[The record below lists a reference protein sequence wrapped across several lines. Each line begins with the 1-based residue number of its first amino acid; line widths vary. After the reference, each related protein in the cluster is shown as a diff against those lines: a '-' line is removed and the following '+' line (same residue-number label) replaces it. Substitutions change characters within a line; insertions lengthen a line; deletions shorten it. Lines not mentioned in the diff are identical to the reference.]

1 MGRPDE
7 STVRTETRGR
17 QGREWVRT
25 GLDFVIVDPQGN
37 ERRVPLSFAQ
47 MNIGSPGAKDNDIL
61 LEGEEISNRQAILH
75 FRDGQVFFTNLNTAL
90 PAVVAGSA
98 TTFRQL
104 TPQDEIELGG
114 FRLRIVELQ
123 DQVSFLEGYT
133 DPYRDRQWGLGS
145 EPTTIGRAGT
155 RRNKVELE
163 DPTVSRQHAT
173 IENVGGAFY
182 LRPESKSG
190 PTFVNGESIE
200 GLRALVDGDLIQLG
214 QQVLRFRSCRAAA
227 RTRALIPREATIL
240 FSDIWNYSTL
250 AEGRPLEETIAQ
262 LNDFYRAMGK
272 VILAHG
278 GVLMTYLGDALMA
291 VFGAEGPDEQAPR
304 QAVSAGLE
312 MHKVLEE
319 LNARY
324 QAESVPLMRIGV
336 GINTGEVMVGDV
348 GFTGCREF
356 AAVGDAT
363 NLAARIE
370 KLTREFDV
378 QVVIT
383 EWTEAAVRGHFV
395 TRSLGSTQVKGRRAP
410 VDLFEVVGPAESNG
424 LS

>member
-1 MGRPDE
+1 M
-7 STVRTETRGR
+7 
-17 QGREWVRT
+17 
-25 GLDFVIVDPQGN
+25 
-37 ERRVPLSFAQ
+37 A
-47 MNIGSPGAKDNDIL
+47 
-61 LEGEEISNRQAILH
+61 
-75 FRDGQVFFTNLNTAL
+75 
-90 PAVVAGSA
+90 
-98 TTFRQL
+98 
-104 TPQDEIELGG
+104 PQDELELGG
-114 FRLRIVELQ
+114 FKLRLVELQ

-133 DPYRDRQWGLGS
+133 DPYRDRQWGLGG
-145 EPTTIGRAGT
+145 EPMTIGRPGT
-155 RRNKVELE
+155 RKNRVEME
-163 DPTVSRQHAT
+163 DPTVSREHAT

-182 LRPESKSG
+182 LRPESKSTQ
-190 PTFVNGESIE
+190 TFVNGEAIE
-200 GLRALVDGDLIQLG
+200 GLRALTDGDLIQIG

-250 AEGRPLEETIAQ
+250 AEGRPLEETISQ

-291 VFGAEGPDEQAPR
+291 VFGAEGSTEEAPV
-304 QAVSAGLE
+304 QAVRAGLE
-312 MHKVLEE
+312 MHTVLEE
-319 LNARY
+319 LNGRY
-324 QAESVPLMRIGV
+324 LVESKPVMRIGV

-378 QVVIT
+378 RVVIT
-383 EWTEAAVRGHFV
+383 EWTEQAVRGHFNV
-395 TRSLGSTQVKGRRAP
+395 RSLGSTQVKGRRAP
-410 VDLFEVVGPAESNG
+410 VDLFEVCGVSPNG
-424 LS
+424 AV

>member
-17 QGREWVRT
+17 QGREWIRT
-25 GLDFVIVDPQGN
+25 GLDCLIVDKDGN
-37 ERRVPLSFAQ
+37 ERRVPVSFAQ
-47 MNIGSPGAKDNDIL
+47 MTIGSTGAKDNDIL
-61 LEGEEISNRQAILH
+61 LDGEGIANRQAMLH
-75 FRDGQVFFTNLNTAL
+75 YRDGQCYFTNVNTAT
-90 PAVVAGSA
+90 PAIFAGKA
-98 TTFRQL
+98 TTFRQMA
-104 TPQDEIELGG
+104 PQDEIELGE
-114 FRLRIVELQ
+114 FKLRLVELQ

-145 EPTTIGRAGT
+145 EPVSIGRPGT
-155 RRNKVELE
+155 RKNRVEME
-163 DPTVSRQHAT
+163 DPTVSREHAT

-182 LRPESKSG
+182 LRPESKSTQ
-190 PTFVNGESIE
+190 TFVNGEAIE
-200 GLRALVDGDLIQLG
+200 ALRALTDGDLIQIG

-250 AEGRPLEETIAQ
+250 AEGRPLEETISQ

-291 VFGAEGPDEQAPR
+291 VFGAEGPTEEAPI
-304 QAVSAGLE
+304 QAVRAGLE
-312 MHKVLEE
+312 MHTVLEE
-319 LNARY
+319 LNKRY
-324 QAESVPLMRIGV
+324 LGEAKPVMRIGV

-378 QVVIT
+378 RVVIT
-383 EWTEAAVRGHFV
+383 EWTEQAVRGHFN

-410 VDLFEVVGPAESNG
+410 VDLFEVTGISPNG
-424 LS
+424 A

>member
-7 STVRTETRGR
+7 STIRTETKGR
-17 QGREWVRT
+17 QGREWIRT
-25 GLDFVIVDPQGN
+25 GLDLLIVDLQGV
-37 ERRVPLSFAQ
+37 ERRVPVSFAQ
-47 MNIGSPGAKDNDIL
+47 MSIGAPGPKDVDIEL
-61 LEGEEISNRQAILH
+61 AGEGISNRQAMLH
-75 FRDGQVFFTNLNTAL
+75 YRDGQCYFTNVHTAV
-90 PAVVAGSA
+90 PAMFAGKA

-104 TPQDEIELGG
+104 APQDEIDLGG
-114 FRLRIVELQ
+114 FKLRLVELQ

-133 DPYRDRQWGLGS
+133 DPYRDRQWGLGA
-145 EPTTIGRAGT
+145 EPATIGRLGTAT
-155 RRNKVELE
+155 RRNKVEVDDL
-163 DPTVSRQHAT
+163 TVSREHAT

-182 LRPESKSG
+182 LRPESKTSA
-190 PTFVNGESIE
+190 TFVNGEAIE
-200 GLRALVDGDLIQLG
+200 GLRALADGDLIQIG

-240 FSDIWNYSTL
+240 FSDIWNYSSL
-250 AEGRPLEETIAQ
+250 AEGRPLEETISQ

-291 VFGAEGPDEQAPR
+291 VFGAEGSTEEAPI
-304 QAVSAGLE
+304 QAVRAGLE
-312 MHKVLEE
+312 MHTVLEE
-319 LNARY
+319 LNGRYRSEARP
-324 QAESVPLMRIGV
+324 VMRIGV

-383 EWTEAAVRGHFV
+383 EWTEQAVRGHFH

-410 VDLFEVVGPAESNG
+410 VDLFEVTGTSNG
-424 LS
+424 AA

>member
-17 QGREWVRT
+17 QGREWIRT
-25 GLDFVIVDPQGN
+25 GLDLLIVDPAGN
-37 ERRVPLSFAQ
+37 ERRVPVSFAQ
-47 MNIGSPGAKDNDIL
+47 MSLGASGAKENDIL
-61 LEGEEISNRQAILH
+61 LEGEGIANRQAMIH
-75 FRDGQVFFTNLNTAL
+75 YRDGQCYFTNVNTAT
-90 PAVVAGSA
+90 PALFGGKA

-104 TPQDEIELGG
+104 APQDEIEVGG
-114 FRLRIVELQ
+114 FKLRLVELQ

-133 DPYRDRQWGLGS
+133 DPYRDRQWGLGG
-145 EPTTIGRAGT
+145 EPVTIGRPGT

-163 DPTVSRQHAT
+163 DPTVSREHGT
-173 IENVGGAFY
+173 IENVGGAYY
-182 LRPESKSG
+182 LRPESKST
-190 PTFVNGESIE
+190 PTFVNGEAIE
-200 GLRALVDGDLIQLG
+200 AVRALADGDLIQIG
-214 QQVLRFRSCRAAA
+214 QQVLRFRSCHAAA

-240 FSDIWNYSTL
+240 FSDIWNYSSL
-250 AEGRPLEETIAQ
+250 AEGRPLEETISQ

-291 VFGAEGPDEQAPR
+291 VFGAEGNTEEAPH
-304 QAVSAGLE
+304 QAVRAGLE
-312 MHKVLEE
+312 MQKVLED
-319 LNARY
+319 LNDRYRQDAR
-324 QAESVPLMRIGV
+324 PTMRIGV

-370 KLTREFDV
+370 KLTRDFDV

-383 EWTEAAVRGHFV
+383 EWTEAAVRGAFQM
-395 TRSLGSTQVKGRRAP
+395 RSLGSTQVKGRRAP
-410 VDLFEVVGPAESNG
+410 VDLYEVISTNG
-424 LS
+424 AS

>member
-17 QGREWVRT
+17 QGREWIRT
-25 GLDFVIVDPQGN
+25 GLDLLIVDSAGN
-37 ERRVPLSFAQ
+37 ERRVPVSFAQ
-47 MNIGSPGAKDNDIL
+47 MSLGATGAKENDIA
-61 LEGEEISNRQAILH
+61 LEGEGIANRQAMIH
-75 FRDGQVFFTNLNTAL
+75 YRDGQCYFTNVNTAT
-90 PAVVAGSA
+90 PAMFAGKA

-104 TPQDEIELGG
+104 APGDEIEVGG
-114 FRLRIVELQ
+114 FILRLVELQ

-133 DPYRDRQWGLGS
+133 DPYRDRQWGLGA
-145 EPTTIGRAGT
+145 EPVTIGRPGT
-155 RRNKVELE
+155 RRNKVEMD
-163 DPTVSRQHAT
+163 DPTVSREHGT
-173 IENVGGAFY
+173 IENVGGAYY
-182 LRPESKSG
+182 LRPESKST

-200 GLRALVDGDLIQLG
+200 ALRALADGDLIQIG
-214 QQVLRFRSCRAAA
+214 QQVLRFRSCHAAA

-250 AEGRPLEETIAQ
+250 AEGRPLEETISQ

-291 VFGAEGPDEQAPR
+291 VFGAEGNTEEAPH
-304 QAVSAGLE
+304 QAVRAGLE
-312 MHKVLEE
+312 MQKVLED
-319 LNARY
+319 LNDRYRQDAR
-324 QAESVPLMRIGV
+324 PTMRIGV

-370 KLTREFDV
+370 KLTRDFDV

-383 EWTEAAVRGHFV
+383 EWTEAAVRGAFQ

-410 VDLFEVVGPAESNG
+410 VDLYEVISTNG
-424 LS
+424 AP